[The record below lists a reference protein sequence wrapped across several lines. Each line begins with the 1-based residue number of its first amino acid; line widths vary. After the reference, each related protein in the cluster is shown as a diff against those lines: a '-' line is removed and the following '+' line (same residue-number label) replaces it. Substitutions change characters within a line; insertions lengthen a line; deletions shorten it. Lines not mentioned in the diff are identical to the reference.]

1 MCLTVILAEA
11 GEIHADVGPET
22 VRVTTLGTMARGS
35 LVNLERPMR
44 ADGRFGGHFV
54 QGHVDAIGHIEDLRA
69 DAEFHWMT
77 VVFPTELAAY
87 IVHKGSIAVDGIS
100 LTVAGLGAD
109 RFDVQV
115 VPYHDRAHQPEA
127 RAGARPRESRVRH
140 HREIRRARRAA
151 RGADAGGRA
160 PRRGEAL
167 IMEIAKGARKRRGPF
182 ARIEDAIAEIRAGR
196 MVIVVDDEGRENE
209 GDLTIAAEKITAEA
223 ITFMARYGCGLI
235 CLSMTP
241 ERLDE
246 LEIPLMVANNSSR
259 FDTAFCV
266 PIEAKG
272 RTTTGISAG
281 DRAATVRAAIDPATR
296 PADLARPGHMFPLR
310 SRTGGVTVRAGQTEA
325 AVDLARIAGL
335 YPAGVICEIMNE
347 DGTMARV
354 PELTRFAKRHGL
366 LVVTIADLIKYRMRT
381 ESLVKRVASA
391 QLPTRYGPFTVHAFE
406 NLVDNQTHVALVCG
420 DIGDGKN
427 VLVRVHSQC
436 LTGDVLHSIRCDCG
450 AQLDTAMQRIA
461 AEGRGVLLY
470 LNQEGRGIGLA
481 NKIRAYELQDEGFDT
496 VEANER
502 LGFKADQR
510 DYGMGVQILRE
521 LGVRMMRLLS
531 NNPRKLVG
539 IEGYGLSVSEWLP
552 LEIPASDSTRRYLK
566 TKKDKLGHKL
576 SSV

>member
-1 MCLTVILAEA
+1 
-11 GEIHADVGPET
+11 
-22 VRVTTLGTMARGS
+22 
-35 LVNLERPMR
+35 
-44 ADGRFGGHFV
+44 
-54 QGHVDAIGHIEDLRA
+54 
-69 DAEFHWMT
+69 
-77 VVFPTELAAY
+77 
-87 IVHKGSIAVDGIS
+87 
-100 LTVAGLGAD
+100 
-109 RFDVQV
+109 
-115 VPYHDRAHQPEA
+115 
-127 RAGARPRESRVRH
+127 
-140 HREIRRARRAA
+140 
-151 RGADAGGRA
+151 
-160 PRRGEAL
+160 
-167 IMEIAKGARKRRGPF
+167 MEIAKGARKRPVPF
-182 ARIEDAIAEIRAGR
+182 DRIEDAIAAIRAGR
-196 MVIVVDDEGRENE
+196 MVIVVDDEDRENE
-209 GDLTIAAEKITAEA
+209 GDLTIAADKVTPDA
-223 ITFMARYGCGLI
+223 INFMARYGRGLI

-246 LEIPLMVANNSSR
+246 LEIPLMVSQNSSR
-259 FDTAFCV
+259 FETAFCV
-266 PIEAKG
+266 PIEAKAS
-272 RTTTGISAG
+272 TTTGISAS

-354 PELTRFAKRHGL
+354 PELTKFAKKHGL
-366 LVVTIADLIKYRMRT
+366 LLITIADLIKYRVRT
-381 ESLVKRVASA
+381 ESLVRRVASA
-391 QLPTRYGPFTVHAFE
+391 RLPTAYGEFTVHAFA
-406 NLVDNQTHVALVCG
+406 NQIDKQTHIALVCG
-420 DIGDGKN
+420 EIKDGKS

-450 AQLDTAMQRIA
+450 AQLDAAMRRIA

-470 LNQEGRGIGLA
+470 LSQEGRGIGLA

-521 LGVRMMRLLS
+521 LGVRTMRLLS

-539 IEGYGLSVSEWLP
+539 IEGYGLSVTEWLP
-552 LEIPASDSTRRYLK
+552 LEIPASDSTRKYLK